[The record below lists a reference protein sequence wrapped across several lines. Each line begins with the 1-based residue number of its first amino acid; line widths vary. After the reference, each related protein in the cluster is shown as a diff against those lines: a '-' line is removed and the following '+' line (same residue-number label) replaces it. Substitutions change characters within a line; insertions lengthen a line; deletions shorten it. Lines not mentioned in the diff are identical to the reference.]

1 VKRKGFIFQKI
12 CEKDNIVRAI
22 YNSSKG
28 KKKRRN
34 VRRILKKSDCYA
46 QEIQEML
53 MKKTYVPSGYQEEKI
68 WDGANKKERIIYKPK
83 YYPDQVIHWCLM
95 QQIEPIIRR
104 GMYYYNCASIPGRG
118 IHYALQAVKKWLW
131 EDRKHTKY
139 CVKMD
144 IKKFYPSIDQEVLK
158 GQFRRKIKDKDT
170 LWLIETIIDSHEQ
183 GLPIGNYTSQWFS
196 NFYLEGFDHYVK
208 EVLGV
213 KYYIRY
219 MDDFCLFGNNKK
231 KLHRARVEVEK
242 YLNEVLHVQ
251 VKDNW
256 QLFRV
261 DDRGVDFVG
270 YRIFRDYCLLRK
282 TTSLRIAR
290 RMRKI
295 RASEE
300 MSYRDAAAIMSY
312 LGWLKHGN
320 AYNFTQKHIS
330 SVWEIEDIKEAIR
343 QG

>member
-1 VKRKGFIFQKI
+1 M
-12 CEKDNIVRAI
+12 EA
-22 YNSSKG
+22 S
-28 KKKRRN
+28 
-34 VRRILKKSDCYA
+34 
-46 QEIQEML
+46 
-53 MKKTYVPSGYQEEKI
+53 EKI
-68 WDGANKKERIIYKPK
+68 WDGANKKERIIYKPR

-95 QQIEPIIRR
+95 RQIEGIIKQ

-118 IHYALQAVKKWLW
+118 IHYALNAVKKWLR
-131 EDRKHTKY
+131 EDHKHTKY

-144 IKKFYPSIDQEVLK
+144 IAKFYPSIDKEVLK

-170 LWLIETIIDSHEQ
+170 LWLIETIIDSHTQ

-196 NFYLEGFDHYVK
+196 NFYLEGLDHYVK

-213 KYYIRY
+213 KYYVRY

-231 KLHRARVEVEK
+231 KLHQARTRVEQ

-295 RASEE
+295 RASGEIA
-300 MSYRDAAAIMSY
+300 YRDAAAFMSY
-312 LGWLKHGN
+312 LGWLKHCN
-320 AYNFTQKHIS
+320 AYNFTQKHLAP
-330 SVWEIEDIKEAIR
+330 VGEIKDIKEVIR

>member
-1 VKRKGFIFQKI
+1 
-12 CEKDNIVRAI
+12 
-22 YNSSKG
+22 
-28 KKKRRN
+28 
-34 VRRILKKSDCYA
+34 
-46 QEIQEML
+46 
-53 MKKTYVPSGYQEEKI
+53 
-68 WDGANKKERIIYKPK
+68 
-83 YYPDQVIHWCLM
+83 
-95 QQIEPIIRR
+95 
-104 GMYYYNCASIPGRG
+104 
-118 IHYALQAVKKWLW
+118 
-131 EDRKHTKY
+131 KY

-144 IKKFYPSIDQEVLK
+144 IRKFYPSIDQEVLK
-158 GQFRRKIKDKDT
+158 KQFRRKIKDKDT
-170 LWLIETIIDSHEQ
+170 LWLIDTIIDSHKQ

-231 KLHRARVEVEK
+231 KLHQARKKVEQ

-251 VKDNW
+251 VKGNW

-282 TTSLRIAR
+282 STALRISR

-295 RASEE
+295 RAGEE
-300 MSYRDAAAIMSY
+300 IEYKDAAALI
-312 LGWLKHGN
+312 
-320 AYNFTQKHIS
+320 
-330 SVWEIEDIKEAIR
+330 
-343 QG
+343 

>member
-1 VKRKGFIFQKI
+1 MLVILPA
-12 CEKDNIVRAI
+12 C
-22 YNSSKG
+22 SSG
-28 KKKRRN
+28 LL
-34 VRRILKKSDCYA
+34 IAPL
-46 QEIQEML
+46 
-53 MKKTYVPSGYQEEKI
+53 
-68 WDGANKKERIIYKPK
+68 
-83 YYPDQVIHWCLM
+83 
-95 QQIEPIIRR
+95 
-104 GMYYYNCASIPGRG
+104 
-118 IHYALQAVKKWLW
+118 
-131 EDRKHTKY
+131 
-139 CVKMD
+139 
-144 IKKFYPSIDQEVLK
+144 
-158 GQFRRKIKDKDT
+158 RRKIKDKDT
-170 LWLIETIIDSHEQ
+170 LWLIDTIIDSHKQ

-208 EVLGV
+208 KALGV

-282 TTSLRIAR
+282 STALRISR

-300 MSYRDAAAIMSY
+300 IRYKDAAAVMSY
-312 LGWLKHGN
+312 WGWLKHCH
-320 AYNFTQKHIS
+320 AYNFTQKHLAT
-330 SVWEIEDIKEAIR
+330 VGEMEEIKEVIR
-343 QG
+343 VNS